1 METTNNRKR
10 ANRIAAGV
18 IAVLLISVAF
28 IITFPS
34 IFIGTILV
42 IGAAFGLYFLFK
54 TVRNLTEESLDE
66 QDRLNKWKQEK
77 NIR

>member
-1 METTNNRKR
+1 MNNRQR

-18 IAVLLISVAF
+18 IAALLISVAF

-34 IFIGTILV
+34 IFMGTMLV
-42 IGAAFGLYFLFK
+42 AGAAFGLYFLFK
-54 TVRNLTEESLDE
+54 TVRGVAEESLNE
-66 QDRLNKWKQEK
+66 QDRLNKWKQDK

>member
-34 IFIGTILV
+34 IFMGTILV
-42 IGAAFGLYFLFK
+42 AGASFALYFLFM
-54 TVRNLTEESLDE
+54 TVRGFAEESLNE
-66 QDRLNKWKQEK
+66 QDRLNKWKQDK
-77 NIR
+77 NIK